1 MFARLLATFCL
12 VLGVVVPVSSA
23 QSAGVT
29 DATLVVYLRT
39 GGGQP
44 AAPLAEMKREVASLM
59 SQAGYRMEWRS
70 LDGPRG
76 EEGDASML
84 VVLELNGSCGLAAG
98 YGTPEKPLAANTSL
112 ATTSITDRQV
122 MPFST
127 LNCTALTSSV
137 SASLAQEAGARRD
150 FLYGRAM
157 ARVVA
162 HELYH
167 VFTNTTKHAAWGVAK
182 AFFTSKDLVSD
193 QFEFQEK
200 DTKALRSG
208 KLKVL
213 IRNRRPPVLGFTR

>member
-167 VFTNTTKHAAWGVAK
+167 VLMRTAEHSRGGVARSCFST
-182 AFFTSKDLVSD
+182 ADLLTERFT
-193 QFEFQEK
+193 FEGA
-200 DTKALRSG
+200 TLAGL
-208 KLKVL
+208 
-213 IRNRRPPVLGFTR
+213 RNRIETALPAISDDASDR